1 MKLSYR
7 SHYVMDNHYVMHN
20 ITSST
25 LAQQCSPCNIGWGF
39 ACVAML
45 NLFEVGTIDRFLI
58 VERSPLDERHSDVSR
73 GTAVEILAIFAAKH
87 ID

>member
-1 MKLSYR
+1 
-7 SHYVMDNHYVMHN
+7 
-20 ITSST
+20 
-25 LAQQCSPCNIGWGF
+25 
-39 ACVAML
+39 ML
-45 NLFEVGTIDRFLI
+45 NLFDVGTIDRFLI